1 MRLRMQAA
9 VETYES
15 SAARSVLKIRLAKR
29 TAGAMHMTI
38 SQLQVR
44 KPNRTYLLAI
54 DVLRTAI
61 SGTPPFSG
69 TTMVHLF
76 GLAEWIR
83 EMLQLSVALHRS

>member
-15 SAARSVLKIRLAKR
+15 SAARSVLNRIRLAER

-61 SGTPPFSG
+61 SGTPPFFRHNHG
-69 TTMVHLF
+69 
-76 GLAEWIR
+76 APIR
-83 EMLQLSVALHRS
+83 SRRMDP